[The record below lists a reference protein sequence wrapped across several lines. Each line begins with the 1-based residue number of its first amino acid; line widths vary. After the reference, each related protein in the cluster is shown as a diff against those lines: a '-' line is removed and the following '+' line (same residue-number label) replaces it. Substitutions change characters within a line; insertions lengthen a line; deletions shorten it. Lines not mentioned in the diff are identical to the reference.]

1 MKEKNE
7 DRRNDDVQGIEM
19 IDLGDAV
26 EETRQ
31 WGPLWQAPDT
41 CCSYTY
47 YGE

>member
-1 MKEKNE
+1 MKEKTE
-7 DRRNDDVQGIEM
+7 MRGGEVQGIEM

-31 WGPLWQAPDT
+31 WGAIHQVPDT

-47 YGE
+47 IGE

>member
-1 MKEKNE
+1 MKEKTE
-7 DRRNDDVQGIEM
+7 EKGGEVQGIEM

-31 WGPLWQAPDT
+31 WGSLWEVPDT

-47 YGE
+47 IGE